1 LTSFGVPDSIS
12 RDSPGTCSQ
21 KNQMFD
27 LLIILAMV
35 GIVVSL
41 GFGLYFLVTDRGESD
56 RTIWSLTF
64 RVGFA
69 VVLLIILAVGFMSRL

>member
-1 LTSFGVPDSIS
+1 
-12 RDSPGTCSQ
+12 
-21 KNQMFD
+21 MFD
-27 LLIILAMV
+27 LLIILAML